1 MKWDF
6 SLVILTLD
14 GEGTLAKLILRI
26 PNLVARGLYVE
37 RLRETWLPRA
47 EGRADGQ
54 AAAETLYLRGDL
66 APLCDF
72 IEQGYFSVLSNRD
85 YRWTNE
91 LLVKFAFLTLLFDD
105 RLYMVVSELESTRG
119 YADLALIRRSDR
131 RRVQA
136 LDLVLEFKYLS
147 LKELGLSGEQVRA
160 ATRAELA
167 ERPAVAAR
175 LNEAEAQARNY
186 GATLMQRHG
195 LKTLHAFAVVALG
208 VERLVWRAVLITQ
221 D

>member
-1 MKWDF
+1 
-6 SLVILTLD
+6 
-14 GEGTLAKLILRI
+14 
-26 PNLVARGLYVE
+26 
-37 RLRETWLPRA
+37 
-47 EGRADGQ
+47 
-54 AAAETLYLRGDL
+54 
-66 APLCDF
+66 
-72 IEQGYFSVLSNRD
+72 
-85 YRWTNE
+85 
-91 LLVKFAFLTLLFDD
+91 
-105 RLYMVVSELESTRG
+105 VVSELESARG

-175 LNEAEAQARNY
+175 LNEAEAQARDY
-186 GATLMQRHG
+186 GATLMPRHG

-208 VERLVWRAVLITQ
+208 VERLVWRAVVLDSTHAGEMVKA
-221 D
+221 